1 MDLNA
6 LQDFVLVVSHGGFA
20 AAARAHGT
28 PKSSL
33 SRRVRALEETLGVRL
48 LDRSSRQF
56 RVTGEGSDLFEQAAP
71 TLSGLEDVEHALLS
85 KGGGEPT
92 GTLRIAAPT
101 LFGHFFLGQLAARYY
116 ARYPKVQL
124 EIVVGDRTFDVLGEG
139 FDAAIRVNSPDASEL
154 VRRRFASCRMQLVA
168 APAVAARAGKLS
180 SREVNELPTVFF
192 DNFPVAPPWVFLD
205 GHRKI
210 KVAPRSIM
218 RLSTLT
224 MVRDAVL
231 AGAGFSMLPDT
242 LVGDDL
248 ANGSLV
254 HVGDLDGIAVDLSIV
269 HPSRRLVSRRLRTFI
284 DMLVETFPRGEKPP
298 TRYKSETRSS
308 RR

>member
-20 AAARAHGT
+20 AAARAQGT

-33 SRRVRALEETLGVRL
+33 SRRVRDLEEKLGVRL
-48 LDRSSRQF
+48 LDRTSRTF

-71 TLSGLEDVEHALLS
+71 TISGLEDVEHALRS

-92 GTLRIAAPT
+92 GRLRIAAPT
-101 LFGHFFLGQLAARYY
+101 LFGHFFLGRMAARYY
-116 ARYPKVQL
+116 AAYPKVQL
-124 EIVVGDRTFDVLGEG
+124 EIVVGDRNFDLLGEG
-139 FDAAIRVNSPDASEL
+139 FDAAIRVNSPDTGDL
-154 VRRRFASCRMQLVA
+154 VRRRFATCCMQLVA
-168 APAVAARAGKLS
+168 TPAVVARAGKLS
-180 SREVNELPTVFF
+180 PRELNELPTVFF
-192 DNFPVAPPWVFLD
+192 DNFPAPPPWVFFD
-205 GHRKI
+205 GKRRF
-210 KVAPRSIM
+210 KVAPRAVM

-231 AGAGFSMLPDT
+231 EGAGFSMLPDT

-248 ANGSLV
+248 ADGSLV
-254 HVGDLDGIAVDLSIV
+254 HVGDLDGVDVDLSIV

-284 DMLVETFPRGEKPP
+284 DMLVATFPQGEKPP
-298 TRYKSETRSS
+298 ARKRV
-308 RR
+308 

>member
-20 AAARAHGT
+20 AAARAQGT

-33 SRRVRALEETLGVRL
+33 SRRVRDLEEKLGVRL
-48 LDRSSRQF
+48 LDRTSRTF

-71 TLSGLEDVEHALLS
+71 TISGLEDVEHALRS

-92 GTLRIAAPT
+92 GRLRIAAPT
-101 LFGHFFLGQLAARYY
+101 LFGNFFLGRLAARYY
-116 ARYPKVQL
+116 AAYPRVEL
-124 EIVVGDRTFDVLGEG
+124 EIVVGDRTIDPLAEG
-139 FDAAIRVNSPDASEL
+139 FDAAIRVNSPDTSEL

-168 APAVAARAGKLS
+168 APAAAARAGKLS
-180 SREVNELPTVFF
+180 PSKPNELPTVFF
-192 DNFPVAPPWVFLD
+192 DNFPMTPPWVVVDRGRRF
-205 GHRKI
+205 

-231 AGAGFSMLPDT
+231 EGAGFSMLPDT
-242 LVGDDL
+242 LVGDDI
-248 ANGSLV
+248 ADGSLV
-254 HVGDLDGIAVDLSIV
+254 HLGDLDGVDVDLSIV

-284 DMLVETFPRGEKPP
+284 DMLAETFPQGEKPLP
-298 TRYKSETRSS
+298 KNKARWSRSA
-308 RR
+308 

>member
-33 SRRVRALEETLGVRL
+33 SRRVRELEERLGVRL
-48 LDRSSRQF
+48 LDRSSRRF

-71 TLSGLEDVEHALLS
+71 TISGLEDVEHALRS

-92 GTLRIAAPT
+92 GNLRIAAPT
-101 LFGHFFLGQLAARYY
+101 LFGHFFLGQMAARYY

-124 EIVVGDRTFDVLGEG
+124 EIVVGDRNFDVLGEG
-139 FDAAIRVNSPDASEL
+139 FDAAIRVNSPDTSDL
-154 VRRRFASCRMQLVA
+154 VRRRFATCRMQLVA

-180 SREVNELPTVFF
+180 SHKLNELPTVFF
-192 DNFPVAPPWVFLD
+192 DNFPVAPPWVFVD
-205 GHRKI
+205 GHRKL

-254 HVGDLDGIAVDLSIV
+254 HIGDLDGVDVDLSIV

-284 DMLVETFPRGEKPP
+284 DMLVETFPQGQKPP
-298 TRYKSETRSS
+298 PQSKTS